1 MKRQVLLG
9 RLEVRWLDFASQP
22 LPVVEADGRVV
33 LERASEALDTVV
45 AVIPGETVVRKRV
58 AIRAAA

>member
-33 LERASEALDTVV
+33 LERASEALDTLI
-45 AVIPGETVVRKRV
+45 AVIPGPAVMRKRV
-58 AIRAAA
+58 AIRATA